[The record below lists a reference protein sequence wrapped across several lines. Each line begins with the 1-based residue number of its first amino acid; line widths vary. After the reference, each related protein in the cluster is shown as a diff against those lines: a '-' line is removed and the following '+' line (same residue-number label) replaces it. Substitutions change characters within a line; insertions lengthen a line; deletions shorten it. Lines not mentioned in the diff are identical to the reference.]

1 MAEDGT
7 QQIKETSIQL
17 GSLGIQL
24 GVIENLQRKWTI
36 AIQNTPII
44 KQAIQLRRFAG
55 GLKQSTMARNDD
67 NEALGESIEQYG
79 DMQTIMTGA
88 IAGVI
93 KFSKS
98 TDKLTKI
105 TGFLNTNFVAIASSM
120 LFFFGIIALVMI
132 AVLGLIAVFAD
143 VDSPLVQWIDN
154 TVILGDM
161 LNGLRIILTGEDG
174 ESGLKGA
181 IDVLLV
187 SAVLFIAV
195 ALVFGSTIAFIV
207 GGLVLAVGVF
217 NWVKGKTDSL
227 AAAWASAIAVL
238 VGVLAIFVQF
248 KAVTTAIK
256 AGTKIVWSGT
266 ATVLAGIALVIA
278 GVAGLV
284 AFATG
289 AGSGIKAVLLAI
301 GTAFLIFI
309 GIILIGIG
317 WPVAAVIAVGALIVA
332 VVFRY
337 RDEILDILKMLGSK
351 VRDGWNAAEAF
362 FNSARNFVRN
372 LILGIVK
379 IIVSPFVFLFEL
391 GKKIGTKLM
400 AGLEFISSIGTRFT
414 NRIKKT
420 LGGIKN
426 TIINGIKGIINRGWI
441 EPINAGLRVL
451 NSLSI
456 KIPKWARK
464 GPLEGI
470 SEISLGIPLLTPFAK
485 GGIVTG
491 PTAALIGEAGPEAVI
506 PLDEA
511 GGMGN
516 TFNINID
523 VSGIT
528 ATSDHAK
535 RELADEISRRIMSDI
550 SDRIGSPTYGRF

>member
-1 MAEDGT
+1 MADEST
-7 QQIKETSIQL
+7 TNIKETSIQL

-44 KQAIQLRRFAG
+44 KQTIQLKRFAG
-55 GLKQSTMARNDD
+55 GLKQSTMRRNDD
-67 NEALGESIEQYG
+67 TKALGESIKQHGNME
-79 DMQTIMTGA
+79 TIMTKSIVSL
-88 IAGVI
+88 IAFTKG
-93 KFSKS
+93 

-105 TGFLNTNFVAIASSM
+105 TGFLGNNIGKLATGM
-120 LFFFGIIALVMI
+120 LFFFSIIALLLI
-132 AVLGLIAVFAD
+132 AVLALTAVFAD
-143 VDSPLVQWIDN
+143 VNSPLVQWIEQSE
-154 TVILGDM
+154 ILGSM

-195 ALVFGSTIAFIV
+195 AVIFGSTVAFIV
-207 GGLVLAVGVF
+207 GGLVLAVGIF
-217 NWVKGKTDSL
+217 NWVKEKTDSL

-238 VGVLAIFVQF
+238 LGVLAIFVQF
-248 KAVTTAIK
+248 KAVTAAIK

-266 ATVLAGIALVIA
+266 ATVLAGIALVVA
-278 GVAGLV
+278 GVAGLI

-301 GTAFLIFI
+301 GSAFLIFI
-309 GIILIGIG
+309 GLIILGLT
-317 WPVAAVIAVGALIVA
+317 WPVAAVIAVVALIIAVA
-332 VVFRY
+332 WRFR
-337 RDEILDILKMLGSK
+337 DDIMSVLERIWSGLK
-351 VRDGWNAAEAF
+351 DGWNAAKAF
-362 FNSARNFVRN
+362 FDNARTFVKN
-372 LILGIVK
+372 LAIDVLKILA
-379 IIVSPFVFLFEL
+379 SPFVFLFEL
-391 GKKIGTKLM
+391 GMKIGNKLW
-400 AGLEFISSIGTRFT
+400 AGFKFIKNMGDKVKK
-414 NRIKKT
+414 RIKKT

-426 TIINGIKGIINRGWI
+426 SIIDGIKAIINKGWV

-464 GPLEGI
+464 GPLEGVK
-470 SEISLGIPLLTPFAK
+470 EISLGIPLLTPFAK